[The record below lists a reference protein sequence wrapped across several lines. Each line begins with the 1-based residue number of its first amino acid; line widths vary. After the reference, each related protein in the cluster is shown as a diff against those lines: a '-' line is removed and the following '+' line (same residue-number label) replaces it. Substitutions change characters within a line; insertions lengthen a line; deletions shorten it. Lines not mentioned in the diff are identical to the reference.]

1 MNTQIFSIYLLPIT
15 LAFITLGMGLSLT
28 IRDFKNIFLQPKAV
42 ILGLVCQ
49 MIVLP
54 IFALVIAQFSGLSDE
69 LKVGIVIIA
78 ACPGGAVSNLIT
90 HLLKGNVA
98 LSVSMTSVN
107 SFITIF
113 TIPTIVSIALHY
125 FIGDSKEITMDFWGT
140 FLRVLLITVI
150 PCLVGIIIHQQHKL
164 FAESLERPLK
174 IIMPVLLALVMMG
187 SIFIDK
193 KENTVPITFNE
204 YLTVIVP
211 CLILNM
217 GGMFIGFFASKV
229 FGLRKKN
236 QITIAIEVGLQNTGL
251 AIFVAVSLL
260 GNQHMAIPASVYAL
274 FTFFSA
280 AAFGFIVN
288 RKEIMKK
295 NPQAKSTPEAA
306 KETV

>member
-1 MNTQIFSIYLLPIT
+1 
-15 LAFITLGMGLSLT
+15 
-28 IRDFKNIFLQPKAV
+28 
-42 ILGLVCQ
+42 
-49 MIVLP
+49 
-54 IFALVIAQFSGLSDE
+54 
-69 LKVGIVIIA
+69 
-78 ACPGGAVSNLIT
+78 
-90 HLLKGNVA
+90 
-98 LSVSMTSVN
+98 
-107 SFITIF
+107 
-113 TIPTIVSIALHY
+113 
-125 FIGDSKEITMDFWGT
+125 MDFWDT
-140 FLRVLLITVI
+140 FLRVLFITVI
-150 PCLVGIIIHQQHKL
+150 PCLVGVIIHHQRKA

-174 IIMPVLLALVMMG
+174 VVMPVLLALVMMG

-193 KENTVPITFNE
+193 KENTVPITLHE

-211 CLILNM
+211 CLILNF
-217 GGMFIGFFASKV
+217 GGMFIGFFTSKV

-260 GNQHMAIPASVYAL
+260 KNQHMAIPASVYAL

-295 NPQAKSTPEAA
+295 NPKANKPAPETP